1 MKIAKLL
8 DLHGK
13 LTPLSIHDE
22 AAEGLVS
29 GLLSTGRLK
38 RSFHVL
44 EVTNSG
50 SDVYSAGDGLVRL
63 TRYTPGGRITY
74 SVVSHVK
81 ILRQF
86 VRWSYYQAT
95 KVRLASKSCS
105 LDDAV

>member
-1 MKIAKLL
+1 MKIVKML

-13 LTPLSIHDE
+13 LTPVSIHDK

-29 GLLSTGRLK
+29 GLLSTGKLK

-63 TRYTPGGRITY
+63 TRYTPGGRVTY
-74 SVVSHVK
+74 SLVSHVK

-95 KVRLASKSCS
+95 KLRSASKTCS
-105 LDDAV
+105 LHDTV